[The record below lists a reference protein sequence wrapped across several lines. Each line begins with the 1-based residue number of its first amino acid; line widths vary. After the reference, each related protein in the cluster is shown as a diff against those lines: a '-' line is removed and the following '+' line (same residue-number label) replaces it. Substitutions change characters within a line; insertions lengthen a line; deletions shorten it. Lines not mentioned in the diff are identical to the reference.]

1 MSDPKW
7 LIKAAVLAFHD
18 EQLAEHGGQPGARDE
33 GLLDSALDR
42 PKNQFHYG
50 EPDIFDLAAAYAY
63 GLAKNH
69 PFLDGNKRASFVAC
83 ETFLNLNGIDL
94 TAADQ
99 EALTTW
105 ISLAEGAITEAELAQ
120 WLRDNSEKTKA

>member
-1 MSDPKW
+1 MKDPKW
-7 LIKAAVLAFHD
+7 LTKAVALAFHD
-18 EQLAEHGGQPGARDE
+18 EQLAEHGGQSGVRDE

-50 EPDIFDLAAAYAY
+50 EPDIFDLAAACAF

-83 ETFLNLNGIDL
+83 ETFLNLNGRDL
-94 TAADQ
+94 RATD
-99 EALTTW
+99 EHALATW
-105 ISLAEGAITEAELAQ
+105 ISLAEGTLTEAKLAQ
-120 WLRDNSEKTKA
+120 CLRDNSTKLSV